1 MQTNGSRTTNSEQSR
16 RLDAVEKACK
26 TACQFFSDGLLD
38 KLREEN
44 FDQSVI
50 SEVKSLAKEVLSR
63 VSPKIEAKNM
73 VGLLYTYM
81 SGVVTE
87 LVESVSK
94 LASYIALASTSQDLI
109 MAAVKWAAQYAL
121 ELLFG

>member
-1 MQTNGSRTTNSEQSR
+1 MAR
-16 RLDAVEKACK
+16 APPAC
-26 TACQFFSDGLLD
+26 ANQWIQD
-38 KLREEN
+38 
-44 FDQSVI
+44 DQSVI
-50 SEVKSLAKEVLSR
+50 SEVISLVKEVLSR

-94 LASYIALASTSQDLI
+94 LASYIALASTSQDLM
-109 MAAVKWAAQYAL
+109 MAAVKWAAQYPL